1 MSNIIALCGP
11 DGTGKSTLANA
22 TKKHGFL
29 VEYGGK
35 KSNHRLF
42 FTMPVLSIYHILKN
56 NRMDRAAYLYLN
68 IVFYPVEYIENIL
81 RVLDASEACKNGN
94 NVIFDRFVIDR
105 IWRSYLETD
114 YVFPASLLVSFFNF
128 IYAYIYMNA
137 FPKIDGYVF
146 LLPPSDVIIER
157 QPNDYDSFQDCE
169 NIRSAYYKV
178 AKELENQGENVLII
192 ESDLDMATTECRFI
206 EWFNSI

>member
-11 DGTGKSTLANA
+11 DGAGKSTLANIS
-22 TKKHGFL
+22 KKRGFL

-42 FTMPVLSIYHILKN
+42 FTMSVLSVYRTLKN
-56 NRMDRAAYLYLN
+56 KRMDRAAYLFLN
-68 IVFYPVEYIENIL
+68 IIFYPIEYIENML
-81 RVLDASEACKNGN
+81 RLRDASKACKNGN

-114 YVFPASLLVSFFNF
+114 YIYSTSLLVYLFNY
-128 IYAYIYMNA
+128 IYAFIYMNA

-157 QPNDYDSFQDCE
+157 RPNDYDSLQDCK

-192 ESDLDMATTECRFI
+192 ESDLDRTTTECRFI